1 MGLIFLEVCRFVVF
15 APSICDA
22 LCGASSGKVLVCREL
37 LSWSCCDRWGEFCFL
52 FCTCVGGNYSVDS
65 GTNQSAG
72 VFKNVFFPGF
82 SVRMW
87 GLVLG
92 CCRHVATHGGDRSC
106 RVLWH
111 SSVKKKLWPFVVGS
125 FLGCSPSSFV
135 HDLKIH
141 LYS

>member
-1 MGLIFLEVCRFVVF
+1 M
-15 APSICDA
+15 
-22 LCGASSGKVLVCREL
+22 
-37 LSWSCCDRWGEFCFL
+37 
-52 FCTCVGGNYSVDS
+52 DS

-125 FLGCSPSSFV
+125 FLDCSPS
-135 HDLKIH
+135 
-141 LYS
+141 